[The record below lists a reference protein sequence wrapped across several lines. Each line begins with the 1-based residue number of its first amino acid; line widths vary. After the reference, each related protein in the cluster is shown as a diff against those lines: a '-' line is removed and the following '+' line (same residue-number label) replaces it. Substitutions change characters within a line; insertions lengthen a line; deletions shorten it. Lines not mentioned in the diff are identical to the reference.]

1 MGRKGA
7 KREVFLKGGNDVS
20 LLFAGKEIRKFDQVN
35 RMSIPPGFRKDLGET
50 VYMMK
55 SIYKE
60 PCLMLFSE
68 EEWEIF
74 SEGFIS
80 AFSGEKQ
87 AKAQRKLADRVEK
100 LTVDKSGRISIK
112 DDFKAYAALTDEV
125 LAVGTMNR
133 VELWTPE
140 NWDAFNADDDDDFD
154 FGNVSLSAPRKSE

>member
-1 MGRKGA
+1 M
-7 KREVFLKGGNDVS
+7 S
-20 LLFAGKEIRKFDQVN
+20 LLFAGKELRKFDQVN
-35 RMSIPPGFRKDLGET
+35 RMSIPPGYRKDLGET

-60 PCLMLFSE
+60 PCLMIFSE

-74 SEGFIS
+74 SMGFIS

-112 DDFKAYAALTDEV
+112 DDFKAYAALEDEV
-125 LAVGTMNR
+125 LVVGTMNR

-140 NWDAFNADDDDDFD
+140 NWEAWNVDDDDDDFD
-154 FGNVSLSAPRKSE
+154 FSNVSLSAPRV

>member
-1 MGRKGA
+1 M
-7 KREVFLKGGNDVS
+7 S
-20 LLFAGKEIRKFDQVN
+20 LLFAGKELRKFDQVN

-74 SEGFIS
+74 SMGFIS
-80 AFSGEKQ
+80 SFSGEKQ

-112 DDFKAYAALTDEV
+112 DDFKAYAALEDEV

-140 NWDAFNADDDDDFD
+140 NWETWNADDDDDDFD
-154 FGNVSLSAPRKSE
+154 FSNVSLSAPRNNA